1 MKLEKLVFTQCGMA
15 AGPAFGCSV
24 VSVKSGLLVLSL
36 HWQEGAVKE
45 GLMAEMKTYLER
57 RLLRVRN
64 DVEMS

>member
-1 MKLEKLVFTQCGMA
+1 MA

-64 DVEMS
+64 DVEMR